1 MNIAVDIESDY
12 YDCKLLGPVQKLAV
26 RKYAEQAAA
35 GAQKKKK
42 KKRLASRGISQSYF
56 CLCFKPI
63 RLSLMTKSNGV
74 N

>member
-1 MNIAVDIESDY
+1 MNIAVDIKSDY

-35 GAQKKKK
+35 GAQKKKT
-42 KKRLASRGISQSYF
+42 RLASRGISQSYS
-56 CLCFKPI
+56 I

>member
-1 MNIAVDIESDY
+1 MNIAVDIKSDY

-42 KKRLASRGISQSYF
+42 KTRLASRGISQSYS
-56 CLCFKPI
+56 I

>member
-42 KKRLASRGISQSYF
+42 NTISEQRYQPV
-56 CLCFKPI
+56 L
-63 RLSLMTKSNGV
+63 LLLMF
-74 N
+74 

>member
-42 KKRLASRGISQSYF
+42 TRLASRGISQSYS
-56 CLCFKPI
+56 I